1 MPRQRTTRGNDGRWE
16 YAYGLLESQRINCK
30 GAKAPEVGE
39 VVLVVGNGKNR
50 GEWKKWKVL
59 RQARGR
65 EGAVRGVVLLHKWQT
80 TQRQILSVRP
90 LEVRCTTKEQQRRAS
105 QTSPSKKKDSEGKQ
119 RFGE

>member
-80 TQRQILSVRP
+80 TQRQILSVWKWMCEWRSNAYKYVP
-90 LEVRCTTKEQQRRAS
+90 ENNNIYKLKCQKH
-105 QTSPSKKKDSEGKQ
+105 P
-119 RFGE
+119 